1 MSSFFPTV
9 NAGIA
14 AIAAVNK
21 AKALENLTIIVDRF
35 EIGSVKLFFDKH
47 EI

>member
-21 AKALENLTIIVDRF
+21 AKALENLTIVDRF